1 MNTTAPAVKPQRAVP
16 AHLVY
21 EVMDGKPI
29 YYRDYKKIIRGA
41 IKKDD
46 IMGYGLLQALIL
58 NVLAGYFR
66 NKIGKNY
73 WVLDGEMGLHIAQ
86 NQNLSLAFVVLSK
99 KQLVDIKL
107 ENKYLHLPPQLVIE
121 VDTKAQAEF
130 AADANYY
137 TKKTQKLLDFGV
149 NEVIWVFTETK
160 KIWLAKPNAPWLIIN
175 WKDDF
180 TAMELPLN
188 LQALLDENG
197 IEC

>member
-1 MNTTAPAVKPQRAVP
+1 MNTIAPAAKPQRAVP

-29 YYRDYKKIIRGA
+29 YYRDYKKIIRGT

-46 IMGYGLLQALIL
+46 IMGYGLLQWVIINLITK
-58 NVLAGYFR
+58 YF
-66 NKIGKNY
+66 
-73 WVLDGEMGLHIAQ
+73 
-86 NQNLSLAFVVLSK
+86 NQNLSANYLVLGGEGGIHLAKNDNLSLDLAVFNSASINLA
-99 KQLVDIKL
+99 QLKNQYVGVA
-107 ENKYLHLPPQLVIE
+107 PQLVIE

-149 NEVIWVFTETK
+149 NEVIWIFTETK